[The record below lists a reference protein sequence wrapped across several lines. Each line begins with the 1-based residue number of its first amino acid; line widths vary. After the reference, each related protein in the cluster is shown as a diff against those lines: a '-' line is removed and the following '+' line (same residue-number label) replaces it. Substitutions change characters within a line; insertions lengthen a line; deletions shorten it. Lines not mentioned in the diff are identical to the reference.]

1 MAAQAPRNIRLP
13 VFGGQGTLSFDPDN
27 ARKQLRR
34 YTAFPSGA
42 VLVASCYAA
51 FHAELDGLTAD
62 YLQKVDICA
71 LDFKEKVTLFCP
83 LREEYLRNPVI
94 SGTTLLLVQALQY
107 LTFIEESHGFSE
119 NPTAFLNT
127 VQLNA
132 SNGVGVLGFSSG
144 ILAACVTAASR
155 TAVAF
160 IAHTVEA
167 YRLAFWIGV
176 RSQLF
181 CATLNGS
188 SPFQGCRPWVM
199 VLLFVDKIDIQTR
212 VQSFNKVRFY
222 VSLTCILLNDTP

>member
-1 MAAQAPRNIRLP
+1 MSAHSPENIHLP
-13 VFGGQGTLSFDPDN
+13 IFGGQGTLSFDPDN

-34 YTAFPSGA
+34 YTAFSSGA
-42 VLVASCYAA
+42 LLVASCYAA
-51 FHAELDGLTAD
+51 FHAELDSLTAD

-119 NPTAFLNT
+119 NPKQFLKT

-144 ILAACVTAASR
+144 ILTACVAAASC
-155 TAVAF
+155 AVVAF
-160 IAHTVEA
+160 ITHTVEA
-167 YRLAFWIGV
+167 YRLTFWIGV

-181 CATLNGS
+181 RSTLIGC
-188 SPFQGCRPWVM
+188 SPFQELHPWVM
-199 VLLFVDKIDIQTR
+199 VLFFVDKIDIQTR
-212 VQSFNKVRFY
+212 VQSFNEVRFRY
-222 VSLTCILLNDTP
+222 SLMCTFLNDTP